1 MLRPTPPQS
10 TAPLSPKSP
19 LVIGREAHASDTS
32 SLAEQAVHSVESN
45 RAFNQVRAAVNS
57 VTDLLALRLLG
68 PPSVS
73 LRHLPK
79 PHPLHTASTPHR
91 THSHTSHT
99 SLAPT
104 PPSTPLSPQYRYGEG
119 GQGKDGSLVHAGD
132 AALMDARGH
141 DVSRLVAMGVLD
153 PSAVPVSERAAA
165 EAALSAAAAS
175 VVVPESLPTT
185 EAEEAD
191 PKAARRARFEQFL
204 SQYAVFLPHLFPR
217 GDKDTRRVLAVID
230 GGDEAAF
237 ERTLVALHQQASM
250 VATRMPSLAS
260 GNNMQACISP
270 REGDRIGAP
279 ARAAH
284 QDPNYSVKYHSEGV
298 TTCFTP
304 PVAVTERAVLPESL
318 TAVRVCTEGYMNRDP
333 TVPHCQRSVHYS
345 VGVYQRGSRGVGLH
359 DGFCTHTHTQY
370 VRVGYRWY
378 SVLATVCARSC
389 KVFLLRLLIQAVHV
403 AHIWRVL
410 AIL

>member
-1 MLRPTPPQS
+1 MLQ
-10 TAPLSPKSP
+10 
-19 LVIGREAHASDTS
+19 RE
-32 SLAEQAVHSVESN
+32 
-45 RAFNQVRAAVNS
+45 
-57 VTDLLALRLLG
+57 
-68 PPSVS
+68 
-73 LRHLPK
+73 
-79 PHPLHTASTPHR
+79 
-91 THSHTSHT
+91 
-99 SLAPT
+99 
-104 PPSTPLSPQYRYGEG
+104 
-119 GQGKDGSLVHAGD
+119 
-132 AALMDARGH
+132 H

-175 VVVPESLPTT
+175 VVAPESFPTT
-185 EAEEAD
+185 KAEEAD

-217 GDKDTRRVLAVID
+217 GEKDTRRVLAVID

-270 REGDRIGAP
+270 REGDRTGAP

-304 PVAVTERAVLPESL
+304 PVAVTERAELPVSLTAVRVCTEVYDQTRLSL
-318 TAVRVCTEGYMNRDP
+318 TAVRVCTEGYMTRPDCP
-333 TVPHCQRSVHYS
+333 SLLTI
-345 VGVYQRGSRGVGLH
+345 GILLWVYTNAVVVVWAFVYDCPGSWCMLILRVCLLEG
-359 DGFCTHTHTQY
+359 TQ
-370 VRVGYRWY
+370 
-378 SVLATVCARSC
+378 
-389 KVFLLRLLIQAVHV
+389 H
-403 AHIWRVL
+403 HIMFE
-410 AIL
+410 

>member
-1 MLRPTPPQS
+1 MLQ
-10 TAPLSPKSP
+10 
-19 LVIGREAHASDTS
+19 RE
-32 SLAEQAVHSVESN
+32 
-45 RAFNQVRAAVNS
+45 
-57 VTDLLALRLLG
+57 
-68 PPSVS
+68 
-73 LRHLPK
+73 
-79 PHPLHTASTPHR
+79 
-91 THSHTSHT
+91 
-99 SLAPT
+99 
-104 PPSTPLSPQYRYGEG
+104 
-119 GQGKDGSLVHAGD
+119 
-132 AALMDARGH
+132 H

-175 VVVPESLPTT
+175 VVAPESFPTT

-217 GDKDTRRVLAVID
+217 GEKDTRRVLAVID

-270 REGDRIGAP
+270 REGDRTGAP

-304 PVAVTERAVLPESL
+304 PVAVTERAELPVSL
-318 TAVRVCTEGYMNRDP
+318 TAVRVCTEGYMTRPDCP
-333 TVPHCQRSVHYS
+333 SLLTI
-345 VGVYQRGSRGVGLH
+345 GILLWVYTNAVVVVWAFVYDCPGSWCMLILRVCLLEG
-359 DGFCTHTHTQY
+359 TQ
-370 VRVGYRWY
+370 
-378 SVLATVCARSC
+378 
-389 KVFLLRLLIQAVHV
+389 H
-403 AHIWRVL
+403 HIMFE
-410 AIL
+410 